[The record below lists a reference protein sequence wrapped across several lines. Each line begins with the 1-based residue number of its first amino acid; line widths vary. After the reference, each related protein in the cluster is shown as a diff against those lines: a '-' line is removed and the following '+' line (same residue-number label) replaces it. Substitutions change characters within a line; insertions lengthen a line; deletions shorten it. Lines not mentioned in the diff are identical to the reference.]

1 MLSSF
6 LQVLLDSLINKSH
19 NLLQEEIMQAVYNMV
34 SSNFDAYFSQ
44 FVPTYL
50 MNTTGLVDHQ
60 KSQLHQ
66 NYKRDQVTHPELH
79 IMVENFNIF
88 LSRPLIDILWPFSEF
103 PEFSL

>member
-6 LQVLLDSLINKSH
+6 LQVLLDVLVNKSH

-34 SSNFDAYFSQ
+34 ATTNFDAYFSQ

-50 MNTTGLVDHQ
+50 MNTSGLVDHQ

-66 NYKRDQVTHPELH
+66 NYKRDQVLCY
-79 IMVENFNIF
+79 FF
-88 LSRPLIDILWPFSEF
+88 RKGLILD
-103 PEFSL
+103 